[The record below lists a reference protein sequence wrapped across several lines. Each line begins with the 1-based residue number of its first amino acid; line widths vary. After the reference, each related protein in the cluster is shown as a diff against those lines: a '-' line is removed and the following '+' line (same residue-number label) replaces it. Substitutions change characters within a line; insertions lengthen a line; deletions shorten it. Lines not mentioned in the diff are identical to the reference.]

1 MLSSRQWPTLFA
13 IPHLKA
19 SRGAIVVVS
28 SMYGLLTAPYQTA
41 YSASK
46 HALSGFFDSLRPELA
61 AHSVSITLHH
71 PGGVATEVTSK
82 FTDARGA
89 RSSLDLP
96 AAFMASADACAQS
109 VLEAANVRAADE
121 AFPFYVRA
129 FASLRA
135 ASPALFD
142 ALFFRLNEFYFD
154 AGIMQLKQTATP

>member
-1 MLSSRQWPTLFA
+1 MPCCHNSLALDFNLSEFHLPSAIHQWPTLFA

-61 AHSVSITLHH
+61 AHGVSITLHH

-82 FTDARGA
+82 V
-89 RSSLDLP
+89 P
-96 AAFMASADACAQS
+96 A
-109 VLEAANVRAADE
+109 
-121 AFPFYVRA
+121 
-129 FASLRA
+129 
-135 ASPALFD
+135 PALSTVHKY
-142 ALFFRLNEFYFD
+142 APTR
-154 AGIMQLKQTATP
+154 A